1 MTAPADKTALIIGAS
16 RGLGY
21 ALAAE
26 YLARAWQV
34 TATVR
39 GAGRTLTIGQSI
51 PGVANTIEA
60 QAAKG
65 GLQYLDYQ
73 GQAVRW

>member
-1 MTAPADKTALIIGAS
+1 MTAPAGQTALIIGAS

-26 YLARAWQV
+26 YLVRGWQV

-39 GAGRTLTIGQSI
+39 ELLMA
-51 PGVANTIEA
+51 PGWCRPTW
-60 QAAKG
+60 AAPP
-65 GLQYLDYQ
+65 
-73 GQAVRW
+73 RP